1 MNFVQNTNELIS
13 ILYEL
18 HTEFLFESN
27 NSLLIHK
34 PQLSPLPFEALRKL
48 SDSYS
53 LYWVYSDIHVTQIVF
68 SDWLTPS

>member
-18 HTEFLFESN
+18 HTEFLFESS

-34 PQLSPLPFEALRKL
+34 PQFSPLPFEALRKL

-53 LYWVYSDIHVTQIVF
+53 LYWVYSDVHVTQTEIL
-68 SDWLTPS
+68 DGLTPS

>member
-1 MNFVQNTNELIS
+1 MNFIQNSYLRAI
-13 ILYEL
+13 
-18 HTEFLFESN
+18 
-27 NSLLIHK
+27 IHK

-48 SDSYS
+48 SHSYS